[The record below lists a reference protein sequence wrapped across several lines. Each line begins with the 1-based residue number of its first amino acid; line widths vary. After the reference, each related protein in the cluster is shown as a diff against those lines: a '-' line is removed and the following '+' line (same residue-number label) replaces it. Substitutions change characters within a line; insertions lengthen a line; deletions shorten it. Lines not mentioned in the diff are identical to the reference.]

1 MLCGGDCMWED
12 FKKFAFQGNV
22 LDLAIAVMIGVAFGK
37 IVTSLVDHIMMPLV
51 GILLNGVNFE
61 HLTYTIGNI
70 EILYGSFIQSV
81 VDFFFISISIFL
93 FVRLFM
99 RFKQQE
105 EETEKTEIDVTEEL
119 LTEIRDLLKEQH
131 KER

>member
-1 MLCGGDCMWED
+1 MWED

-22 LDLAIAVMIGVAFGK
+22 LDLAIAVMIGGAFGK